1 MWRSLRS
8 LHVHLMR
15 PRPLRG
21 ARNGIRAHQQ
31 TSPDYSTVRKKTK
44 KGVQGHAFEARESL
58 VRFLKKK
65 MSAESRNPFAWYT
78 NKCTAGHAFTYE
90 SHGGNMPEKKRRMW
104 NKLEHSDEL
113 KAKANKEKSSPGMMN
128 DEVFL
133 AQTIPCR
140 KTSQTQLWQHGKN
153 TMSRFA
159 RLQLHLGRQSSCG
172 RVFSG
177 YTYFHITFCR
187 RHPNDA
193 PPPQKIPPPLFA
205 YILQPCGT
213 GSRKSDLCFT
223 GVEAQAVGVCG
234 RNGHKAALKLHSGPA
249 DKVSAN

>member
-44 KGVQGHAFEARESL
+44 KGVQGHAFEALESL

-159 RLQLHLGRQSSCG
+159 RLQLHLG
-172 RVFSG
+172 
-177 YTYFHITFCR
+177 
-187 RHPNDA
+187 PNDA